1 MISEF
6 IVAAGWENDTMIGT
20 CKVERVRGNERISFE
35 YDKNWLQ
42 QHPDLLLDPD
52 LVQTTGPQYVTD
64 KKCFGFLSDIAPDR
78 WGRKLME
85 RNEIE
90 ISKKEHR
97 APVNFMESDYILRV
111 SDHTRQGGIRLFSKE
126 GTVYSDNR
134 PNDIPPISDIRKL
147 ESAALRLENNDQ
159 DVDRWIAQLI
169 EPGSSLG
176 GARPKANIIDTD
188 GSIWIAKFPSKN
200 DDINVGAWEMICHEL
215 AEMCGLSVPRAKLL
229 SLSEHGDT
237 FLVERFDRTGDKRHH
252 FASAMTMLGETDGS
266 DNTSSYLDLV
276 DIVEKICKNSI
287 ENDLHELW
295 RLMIFNICVGNTD
308 DHLRNHGFVLKDN
321 EWHLSPVYDVNPSAD
336 KQFLSLTIDGK
347 DCSKSLD
354 TAMSVYEYF
363 RISKETAMSDI
374 ARIKDTVMSYRNVLE
389 SKYHISQNEIRRVK
403 DAFSAAD
410 GILPT
415 CMQHREY
422 HKENPHIK
430 M

>member
-6 IVAAGWENDTMIGT
+6 IVAAGWENDATIGI
-20 CKVERVRGNERISFE
+20 CKIERVRGNERISFE
-35 YDKNWLQ
+35 YDENWIKL
-42 QHPDLLLDPD
+42 HPDLLLDPD

-126 GTVYSDNR
+126 GFVYSDNR
-134 PNDIPPISDIRKL
+134 SNDIPPISDIRKL

-229 SLSEHGDT
+229 PLSEHGDT
-237 FLVERFDRTGDKRHH
+237 FLVERFDRSGGKRHH

-295 RLMIFNICVGNTD
+295 QRMIFNICVGNTD

-354 TAMSVYEYF
+354 TAVNVYEYF